1 MRSAVSGK
9 LTMLKRLFAS
19 ATLNTWMSL
28 GVRIGGML
36 FLLPLVLT
44 TFDIAHVLVWQ
55 LQASILMML
64 VWIDFG
70 FSPTFARFI
79 ALTRGGATLG
89 QLRQIVPGTILTPH
103 PGDDLSI
110 DLPILVGTLFAV
122 NAVMAVIGLCLV
134 GGIGTWAI
142 TAPIAA
148 LGDPAEGWSAWSLTL
163 CSVPFALLNSAN
175 ASILIGSDRITTLRR
190 IETVMG
196 LCQVLS
202 NCVAVVTTANLAVL
216 AASNTFWLGLNF
228 LTTRYYAHKTLQAA
242 GCQRG
247 AAAWN
252 YAQLAWSTG
261 WRSGLGVLFST
272 GLIQGSGMVM
282 PQLANAESAAAY
294 LLILRLTTL
303 ASQISQAPFYSYLPA
318 MTKTMV
324 EGDRNTTLR
333 MAQRGMSLSLWT
345 LILCLLS
352 MLFVAPPVLMLLGSS
367 VQIPDQSIA
376 IVMCLAFFF
385 ERYGAMH
392 MQIYTL
398 SNHVIWHKANGFT
411 GLLMIVACLAGWP
424 IMGVMAM
431 PVALL
436 VAYAGFLCPG
446 MSTKALCFLQVPRW
460 PFEKHTTILPFLVLL
475 LGIGISLGLNP
486 A

>member
-1 MRSAVSGK
+1 
-9 LTMLKRLFAS
+9 MLKRLFAS

-89 QLRQIVPGTILTPH
+89 KLRQSAPGTVLIPH
-103 PGDDLSI
+103 PGDDRPI
-110 DLPILVGTLFAV
+110 ELPTLVGTLFAV

-142 TAPIAA
+142 TAPIAT
-148 LGDPAEGWSAWSLTL
+148 LGDPAEGWSAWLLTL
-163 CSVPFALLNSAN
+163 CSVPLALLNSAN

-190 IETVMG
+190 IETVVG

-202 NCVAVVTTANLAVL
+202 NCVAVVTTANLAVV
-216 AASNTFWLGLNF
+216 AASNTFWLGVNF
-228 LTTRYYAHKTLQAA
+228 LTSRYFANKTLQAE
-242 GCQRG
+242 GRQLG

-261 WRSGLGVLFST
+261 WRSGLGVLLST

-282 PQLANAESAAAY
+282 PQLANAETAAAY
-294 LLILRLTTL
+294 LLILRLVTL
-303 ASQISQAPFYSYLPA
+303 ASQISQAPFYSRLPA
-318 MTKTMV
+318 MTKTLI
-324 EGDRNTTLR
+324 EGDRDITLR

-352 MLFVAPPVLMLLGSS
+352 MLLVAPLVLVLLGSS
-367 VQIPDQSIA
+367 VQIPDRSIA

-411 GLLMIVACLAGWP
+411 GLLMILACLVGWP
-424 IMGVMAM
+424 FIGVMAM

-436 VAYAGFLCPG
+436 MAYAGFLCPV
-446 MSTKALCFLQVPRW
+446 MSTKALRFLQVPRW
-460 PFEKHTTILPFLVLL
+460 PFEKKTTLLPFLMLL
-475 LGIGISLGLNP
+475 LGIGMLLGLNP